1 MSEHVKKFFQ
11 KMAKES
17 QDFDDF
23 CIEYAPNIPYKYIAE
38 VKKAWKCA
46 RKGKGF
52 DLAFAKLEGV
62 L

>member
-1 MSEHVKKFFQ
+1 MSEHAKKLFE
-11 KMAKES
+11 KTAKES

-23 CIEYAPNIPYKYIAE
+23 CIEYAPAIPYKYITE

-52 DLAFAKLEGV
+52 DSAFAKLEGV

>member
-11 KMAKES
+11 EMAKES

-23 CIEYAPNIPYKYIAE
+23 CINYMPNLPYKH
-38 VKKAWKCA
+38 VSKFKKAWKCA

-52 DLAFAKLEGV
+52 DSAFSKLEGV

>member
-11 KMAKES
+11 KMARES

-23 CIEYAPNIPYKYIAE
+23 CIEYAPAIPYEYIAE

-52 DLAFAKLEGV
+52 DSAFSKLEGV